1 MFQRLISVLRA
12 SKDHRVLTM
21 ALCATLL
28 PLANVLVGLAVKDR
42 LPFFMDSIFTAIAA
56 AIWGP
61 WQGLA
66 TAVMTNAFFELPG
79 GFTGTNLPFALCGM
93 ATALIVW
100 AFVRAGRHKGPLGS
114 ILCVS
119 AVTIANSLLGAL
131 IATFVFGGGTR
142 SNIDDIVAGF
152 AMFTDSVLTAAFL
165 ARIPINF
172 IDKAMAVVPALLL
185 AGAMEGSSSRR
196 AGQA

>member
-196 AGQA
+196 AGLA